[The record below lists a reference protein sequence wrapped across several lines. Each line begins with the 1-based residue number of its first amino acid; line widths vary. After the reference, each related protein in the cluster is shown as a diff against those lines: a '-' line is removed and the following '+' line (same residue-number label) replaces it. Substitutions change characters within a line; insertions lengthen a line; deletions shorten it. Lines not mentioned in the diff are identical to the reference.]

1 MREAC
6 LRCDTR
12 AYAPCWSPAS
22 GTHYLHPICA
32 SLWVQVGIV
41 LYRTLATFLHKRVT
55 GGSVAY
61 GFVSFIAIFLGSV
74 LIGELSDHL
83 LPGGAQN

>member
-1 MREAC
+1 MCVTMCVAMC
-6 LRCDTR
+6 VTM
-12 AYAPCWSPAS
+12 
-22 GTHYLHPICA
+22 
-32 SLWVQVGIV
+32 QVGIV

-83 LPGGAQN
+83 LPVVAHD